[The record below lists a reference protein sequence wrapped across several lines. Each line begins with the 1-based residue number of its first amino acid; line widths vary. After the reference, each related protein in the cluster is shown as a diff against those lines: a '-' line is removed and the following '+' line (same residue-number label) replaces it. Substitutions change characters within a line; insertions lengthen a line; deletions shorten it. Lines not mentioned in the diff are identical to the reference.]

1 MLTVTIREK
10 DGEERRLMF
19 QEEEVTVGRAKG
31 SDIMLPR
38 NNISKRHARLVDK
51 DDKVV
56 LVDLR
61 STNGTYVNG
70 RRITAPEIITPAD
83 KIYIG
88 DFIIRVEAA
97 AAPARAM
104 EEMESTQALDLAML
118 EAAAS
123 GGPTEAVGAEAA
135 MQQAIAQAAREA
147 AAEADALAAKTRAAA
162 VESAQVDHAWDDMLE
177 STQALDLSAV
187 EAIDQAT
194 AAETVDS
201 RPEPEPVAELDAV
214 AALEAELEFELDP
227 EPEPAPEP
235 RAVAPQ
241 PVAQVYAPQPVAQVY
256 APQPVAQVYAPQPQA
271 TAAQPQATVAQPQA
285 TAPPAAVRVAPGP
298 AALPKGGLSA
308 DGLRD
313 LLADPSVEHILVNSF
328 DSVVVSQNGRSSV
341 LAQGFESRAALDR
354 AVSGLLAS
362 ANLSGDPESGITD
375 ITLPGGESLHVVPRS
390 LAPSGPIVTIRRQRA
405 QALALA
411 DLVASRALTQQG
423 ADYLAS
429 AVAARRNIAIVG
441 APGSGR
447 TTVANALAATLA
459 PDERIL
465 VVADA
470 RELSLA
476 HRNVMHLDKAPLH
489 DSGHEW
495 ATVAAELLAQRVVI
509 DPMAPSDLAS
519 AVALALGG
527 HDGLLLTA
535 TAPNAHAFLRRTTL
549 QLALYAGGIS
559 GAHARAVVAELI
571 NVVVVVTRQG
581 STLRVTEIL
590 SVEGPGPEELQ
601 TMEILGR
608 G

>member
-97 AAPARAM
+97 AKAAPAM
-104 EEMESTQALDLAML
+104 DDMESTQALDLAML

-135 MQQAIAQAAREA
+135 MQQAIDQAQREA
-147 AAEADALAAKTRAAA
+147 AAEAEALQAKTRAAA
-162 VESAQVDHAWDDMLE
+162 AEAQAVAPAWDDMLE

-187 EAIDQAT
+187 EAIDAASANDTLAAT
-194 AAETVDS
+194 ESAAEAELSFEMDDFEA
-201 RPEPEPVAELDAV
+201 EPEPVAQQK
-214 AALEAELEFELDP
+214 
-227 EPEPAPEP
+227 APEP
-235 RAVAPQ
+235 VAQQKAPE
-241 PVAQVYAPQPVAQVY
+241 PVAQQKAPEPVAQQP
-256 APQPVAQVYAPQPQA
+256 ASKPPVA
-271 TAAQPQATVAQPQA
+271 AAA
-285 TAPPAAVRVAPGP
+285 GP
-298 AALPKGGLSA
+298 LPKGGLGP
-308 DGLRD
+308 DGFEQ
-313 LLADPSVEHILVNSF
+313 LLSDASVEHILVNSF
-328 DSVVVSQNGRSSV
+328 DSIVVSQNGSSTV
-341 LAQGFESRAALDR
+341 LAQGFQSRAALER
-354 AVSGLLAS
+354 AIQGLLAS
-362 ANLSGDPESGITD
+362 ADLSGDPESGITD
-375 ITLPGGESLHVVPRS
+375 ITLPTGESVHVVPRS
-390 LAPSGPIVTIRRQRA
+390 LAPSGPIVTIRRQRPHA
-405 QALALA
+405 YSLA
-411 DLVASRALTQQG
+411 DLVSAKALTQQA
-423 ADYLAS
+423 ADYLAT
-429 AVAARRNIAIVG
+429 AVASRMNIAILG

-447 TTVANALAATLA
+447 TTIVNALAATLA

-465 VVADA
+465 VIADA

-476 HRNVMHLDKAPLH
+476 HRNVMHLDKGPLH
-489 DSGHEW
+489 DSGQEW
-495 ATVAAELLAQRVVI
+495 ATVVTELLAQRVVI

-519 AVALALGG
+519 AVSLSLGG

-535 TAPNAHAFLRRTTL
+535 GSSSAHAFLRRTAL
-549 QLALYAGGIS
+549 QLALYAGGLS
-559 GAHARAVVAELI
+559 AQHSRAIVAELV
-571 NVVVVVTRQG
+571 NVVVVVSRHG
-581 STLRVTEIL
+581 ASVRVDEIL
-590 SVEGPGPEELQ
+590 AVQGAGPEELQ

-608 G
+608 R